1 MSEQDKNT
9 NEINCYACHKKLDI
23 EPTAKIVKNEE
34 CDYCYASLH
43 CCRMCEYYKPSAYN
57 ECRES
62 NAERILEKE
71 KANFCEYFVLKGG
84 EIDKEKEKTDL
95 ISAANSLFKD

>member
-1 MSEQDKNT
+1 MTELESKKVV
-9 NEINCYACHKKLDI
+9 CYACHKELVL
-23 EPTAKIVKNEE
+23 EVTAKISKNEE
-34 CDYCYASLH
+34 CDYCYADLH
-43 CCRMCEYYKPSAYN
+43 VCRMCEFYEPTAYN

-84 EIDKEKEKTDL
+84 AVNKEEEKKNL
-95 ISAANSLFKD
+95 YSAANSLFKD